1 MNRKRCLAA
10 GLALLLCGCQ
20 TVGER
25 GSPVP
30 EPALSAES
38 ATFPASEPASML
50 DLPDGTVS
58 LDGKEYHYNPDSAS
72 HDTYEIHVGDGE
84 HVFRLEAVS
93 AGLWA
98 NEFCRDLTLSIY
110 EEEGRNPLQVI
121 ETDVGVWPQSFELC
135 VEDIDFDGYMDFYYL
150 YSQGT
155 HNRYYSYYVW
165 DEETKQFTYDPYNLS
180 ELENL
185 TFDPEQKA
193 VVSWYRTSIWGG
205 KHSFYRYIDGQ
216 LTCVRMCGYPY
227 EHNPESAS
235 LYVKDLVD
243 GELKTVFE
251 VTHASDTEFTEAE
264 KEEYSRWHDLHYH
277 GPHTLVLDIGDGE
290 HSFWVEITPR
300 ESEEEGIPITV
311 SVYDSEEKNTLWQR
325 WEDVCYRPSFETI
338 GLTSQDVDFDGNMDL
353 IYSSWLAAST
363 WGMNYWVWDAGQK
376 KFVHDPYG
384 LEGLSEPEF
393 DQEKNVIATENH
405 DGGGYKT
412 EEYYRYQNGKLTCVR
427 RLSTRPGGENWC
439 ATLTVEDYRN
449 GKLQEVYR
457 AEHVEDDGVL
467 WPSTEEFRKW
477 HDLNYHGE
485 ETP

>member
-84 HVFRLEAVS
+84 HIFRLEAVS

-98 NEFCRDLTLSIY
+98 NEFCRDLTLSFY
-110 EEEGRNPLQVI
+110 EEEGRTPLQVI
-121 ETDVGVWPQSFELC
+121 ETDVGVWPQSFKFY
-135 VEDIDFDGYMDFYYL
+135 VEDIDFDGDMDFYYL

-155 HNRYYSYYVW
+155 HNRYCCFFVW
-165 DEETKQFTYDPYNLS
+165 DAETEQFIYDPYGLNGLA
-180 ELENL
+180 N
-185 TFDPEQKA
+185 
-193 VVSWYRTSIWGG
+193 
-205 KHSFYRYIDGQ
+205 
-216 LTCVRMCGYPY
+216 VR
-227 EHNPESAS
+227 
-235 LYVKDLVD
+235 VD
-243 GELKTVFE
+243 GERRVVLAGSGGGFYGATDYYRYDENRELELIRSCNFSGPGYGETTCWMSVSEEKDGAWQEVFRVE
-251 VTHASDTEFTEAE
+251 R
-264 KEEYSRWHDLHYH
+264 EEEWLSEDWDEYTRWHDLHYH
-277 GPHTLVLDIGDGE
+277 GPHTLALDIGDGE

-363 WGMNYWVWDAGQK
+363 WGMNYWVWDAGQE

-412 EEYYRYQNGKLTCVR
+412 EEYYRYQNGKLTCIR

-477 HDLNYHGE
+477 YDLNYHGE